1 MPADENIQTVAPI
14 ASTVTATQAAP
25 AALIPAVDAAAPL
38 APAAPAVV
46 EAPAE
51 PVASVT
57 ETAKPAADAAPP
69 TTILA
74 EAAEKPAVVP
84 EVKKEDVKAAD
95 GAEPKKEEA
104 KQSDEPAP
112 LPTYEAFTIP
122 EGVTFDV
129 AKLGEFQKEL
139 AEYQVLTKADQAE
152 TQKFGQKLVDRHI
165 AEIQDAVKRVGDFN
179 TKAWEKQTSDWKE
192 AFVKDPEIGGNRQE
206 TTILAA
212 KVALTESGA
221 LSKPE
226 FKQLMDTG
234 VGNHPELIRTFSNL
248 GNVITD
254 LKNRLAKYETETDV
268 KPLPGK
274 KPSPEVTSK
283 VAKRYGA

>member
-1 MPADENIQTVAPI
+1 MTDTNTPTVAPI

-25 AALIPAVDAAAPL
+25 AAPIPAVDAAAPL
-38 APAAPAVV
+38 APVAVPAV
-46 EAPAE
+46 EAPAA
-51 PVASVT
+51 PAASVT
-57 ETAKPAADAAPP
+57 ETPKPAADAAPP
-69 TTILA
+69 STILSD
-74 EAAEKPAVVP
+74 AADKPAVVP
-84 EVKKEDVKAAD
+84 EIVKAAD

-104 KQSDEPAP
+104 SQSDEPAP
-112 LPTYEAFTIP
+112 LPTYEAFTVP
-122 EGVTFDV
+122 EGVTFDI
-129 AKLGEFQKEL
+129 AKLGDFQKEL

-165 AEIQDAVKRVGDFN
+165 AEVQDAVKRVGEYN

-192 AFVKDPEIGGNRQE
+192 AFVKDPDIGGNRQE

-254 LKNRLAKYETETDV
+254 LKARLAKYETETDV

-274 KPSPEVTSK
+274 KPSPEVASK
-283 VAKRYGA
+283 VARRYGNT

>member
-1 MPADENIQTVAPI
+1 MPDEIISTVAPTAPDAPATPA
-14 ASTVTATQAAP
+14 ASTATV
-25 AALIPAVDAAAPL
+25 PAVDAATPITQVVET
-38 APAAPAVV
+38 APAAAAPAAVV
-46 EAPAE
+46 AEEKKDIAPA
-51 PVASVT
+51 
-57 ETAKPAADAAPP
+57 

-74 EAAEKPAVVP
+74 EAAEKPKDST
-84 EVKKEDVKAAD
+84 EIVKAAD
-95 GAEPKKEEA
+95 GAELKKEDA

-112 LPTYEAFTIP
+112 LPTYEAFKVP
-122 EGVTFDV
+122 EGATFD
-129 AKLGEFQKEL
+129 AEKLGEFTKILADVEL
-139 AEYQVLTKADQAE
+139 AKGDHAKMQEY
-152 TQKFGQKLVDRHI
+152 GQKLVERHI
-165 AEIQDAVKRVGDFN
+165 AEVQDAIKRVGEHN

-206 TTILAA
+206 TTIQSA

-221 LSKPE
+221 LAKAE

-248 GNVITD
+248 GNVITE
-254 LKNRLAKYETETDV
+254 LRAKLAKYETESDV

-283 VAKRYGA
+283 VAKRYGNT